1 MDYIYIGEVVNTH
14 GLKGEIRILSKF
26 KYREIIFK
34 KGSKIYIGKNKE
46 EQVINSY
53 RFHKI
58 YDMITLNGL
67 NSIED
72 VLMYKGDSVY
82 INRNDFE
89 FSGYVDEDIIGL
101 DVYDGSNKIG
111 KIDHIL
117 KSAAHDIL
125 VVVNNKKKSYVPY
138 VNEFVLNVD
147 LENKKIEIKVIE
159 GLINED

>member
-82 INRNDFE
+82 INRSDFE
-89 FSGYVDEDIIGL
+89 FPGYVDEDIIGL

-147 LENKKIEIKVIE
+147 LDNKKIEIKVIE